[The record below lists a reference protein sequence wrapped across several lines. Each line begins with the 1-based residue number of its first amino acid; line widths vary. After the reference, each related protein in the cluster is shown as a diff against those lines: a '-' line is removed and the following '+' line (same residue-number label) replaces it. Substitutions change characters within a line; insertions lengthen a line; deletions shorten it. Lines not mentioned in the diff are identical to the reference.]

1 MKKFLCVV
9 GGFAAGVGTCAL
21 VGVGALKLLKSVVR
35 DGHFQDEVRKRLV
48 QDGWLSKV
56 VAYDS
61 NGNRWETVRI
71 ADPKDP
77 GERIEFMKLMAEEPA
92 WEHNTQQE
100 EAKDGES

>member
-21 VGVGALKLLKSVVR
+21 VGIGVCKLFKFVVR
-35 DGHFQDEVRKRLV
+35 DGRFQVRLVERLV
-48 QDGWLSKV
+48 QDGVLSKGV
-56 VAYDS
+56 VRDG
-61 NGNRWETVRI
+61 NGNDWETVRF

-77 GERIEFMKLMAEEPA
+77 GKRIEFKKLMAEEPA
-92 WEHNTQQE
+92 EEHDTQEE